1 MNQQEQAR
9 IQVLNTV
16 LEHHLSIGQAAE
28 IMGVSE
34 RHTKRLLAAYRKDGP
49 AALAHGNRGRRPHN
63 AVPEDAA
70 AAVVKLASNGYAGAN
85 HSHFTELLRERE
97 GIDLSRPTVRRI
109 LVKAGIG
116 SPRSRRSQ
124 QHRFRRKRM
133 PQEGM
138 LIQVDGSPHPWL
150 EERGPRFVIL
160 LAVDDATGTVAQAV
174 FHTTEDTRG
183 YLVLLEGLVR
193 QWGIPLALYSD
204 RHAAFKY
211 NARQGPVLYESTQFA
226 RVMREL
232 GIQQIFAMS
241 PQAKGRV
248 ERMASTFQDRLVT
261 ELRLAG
267 ATTMEEANAVLQEY
281 LPRFNARFSV
291 AAEQPEQAYRPVP
304 ADLSLTETVSIRH
317 TRKVA
322 RDNTV
327 KYHWRVLQL
336 LPGAGRPSYAGLQ
349 VELLERADGELMLRY
364 QGETV
369 DFQEATLRSPALW
382 GEGTGSF
389 PSPEGPEVAGDQ
401 PNGHLDEDQRKLLA
415 GLESSVR
422 RKAKA
427 KKATGQGQGTQGKPL
442 RHQLNRTPTPTQQA
456 RWEAVQQAREK
467 GLSLRDIARELGMA
481 RDTVGK
487 YAKAKNPPT
496 KLLSARERAKAE
508 ALAEVQIAAD

>member
-9 IQVLNTV
+9 IQVRNSV
-16 LEHHLSIGQAAE
+16 LEYQFPIAQAAE

-34 RHTKRLLAAYRKDGP
+34 RHTKRLLAAYRKHGA

-63 AVPEDAA
+63 AVPETAA

-124 QHRFRRKRM
+124 QHRFRRRRM

-138 LIQVDGSPHPWL
+138 LVQIDGSQHPWL
-150 EERGPRFVIL
+150 EDRGPKLTL
-160 LAVDDATGTVAQAV
+160 LIAVDDATGTVAQAV
-174 FHTTEDTRG
+174 FRTTEDTRG

-211 NARQGPVLYESTQFA
+211 NARQKPVPVETTQFA
-226 RVMREL
+226 RVMRDL
-232 GIQQIFAMS
+232 GVQQIFALS

-248 ERMASTFQDRLVT
+248 ERMLETFQDRLVT

-267 ATTMEEANAVLQEY
+267 ASSFEEASLVLQEF
-281 LPRFNARFSV
+281 LPRFNARFTV
-291 AAEQPEQAYRPVP
+291 AAEQPETAYRPVP
-304 ADLSLTETVSIRH
+304 DKLSLTETICLKD

-327 KYHWRVLQL
+327 KYQWRVLQL
-336 LPGAGRPSYAGLQ
+336 LPRAERPSYAGLR
-349 VELLERADGELMLRY
+349 VEVLERADGELMLRY
-364 QGETV
+364 QGEAV
-369 DFQEATLRSPALW
+369 DFQEGPPPPSALW
-382 GEGTGSF
+382 GADTGC
-389 PSPEGPEVAGDQ
+389 SPDPELQEVADGTAS
-401 PNGHLDEDQRKLLA
+401 GHLNEAQRERLA
-415 GLESSVR
+415 TLESSDQDGVNVGGKGAKR
-422 RKAKA
+422 RGGKAK
-427 KKATGQGQGTQGKPL
+427 PV
-442 RHQLNRTPTPTQQA
+442 RHQLHRTPTPTQQA
-456 RWEAVQQAREK
+456 RWEAVQQAREQ
-467 GLSLRDIARELGMA
+467 GFSLRAIARNLGMA
-481 RDTVGK
+481 KNTAKK
-487 YAKAKNPPT
+487 YAEADAPPT
-496 KLLSARERAKAE
+496 KELSAKERAKAE
-508 ALAEVQIAAD
+508 ALAAPLVAAN